1 MRAFSGPLE
10 PQEVE
15 KPHAI
20 EAACSRL
27 ATVAAIGLLEDLPG
41 FVDDFRQR
49 FRVRLRLPHATAG
62 TLRQRAEREELTDA
76 LRVAHSRSAWRRTR
90 RSTTSRGARSLGD
103 ATSEGAPQ

>member
-49 FRVRLRLPHATAG
+49 FRVRLRLPHANAG
-62 TLRQRAEREELTDA
+62 TLRQRQERVELPDA
-76 LRVAHSRSAWRRTR
+76 LRDARAERVAPNQAIYDF
-90 RSTTSRGARSLGD
+90 ARSEIARRRDL
-103 ATSEGAPQ
+103 